1 MADWM
6 NVCIHTLETNTNYCM
21 PLDILLLFKTV
32 NSDFGKHHWFTRF
45 STSFFF
51 SVCIHWIAHDENRIS
66 NKTIPYDCVCVRIE
80 LHQMSVKRQRWLATR
95 PKMKIKTQR
104 KKKLSTCWKPHTTVS
119 LRYIF
124 LGSIWMCLNWIVSN
138 YTVHCSV

>member
-1 MADWM
+1 M
-6 NVCIHTLETNTNYCM
+6 NACIHTLETNTNYCM

-32 NSDFGKHHWFTRF
+32 NSDFGKHHWFIRL
-45 STSFFF
+45 STPFFF
-51 SVCIHWIAHDENRIS
+51 SVCIHWIAHDENS
-66 NKTIPYDCVCVRIE
+66 KQWNNTIWLCVCVRIE

-104 KKKLSTCWKPHTTVS
+104 KKITKHLLKTTHG
-119 LRYIF
+119 LIKIYI
-124 LGSIWMCLNWIVSN
+124 LGSTWMCLNWIVSN